1 MLPSRLN
8 PARLK
13 FGRTLLVVGLLG
25 LALAACGRKGPLEPP
40 PNGLQ
45 AKEAAE
51 AQKNGQKVNTDAPL
65 VPDRKLWIDH
75 LI

>member
-1 MLPSRLN
+1 MVTRL
-8 PARLK
+8 
-13 FGRTLLVVGLLG
+13 LLLTAA
-25 LALAACGRKGPLEPP
+25 LALSGCGVKGALEPP

-45 AKEAAE
+45 AKQAEE
-51 AQKNGQKVNTDAPL
+51 AQKKGEKVDTNAPL

>member
-1 MLPSRLN
+1 MVTRL
-8 PARLK
+8 
-13 FGRTLLVVGLLG
+13 LLLTAA
-25 LALAACGRKGPLEPP
+25 LALSGCGVKGALEPP

-51 AQKNGQKVNTDAPL
+51 AQKSGQKVNTDAPL